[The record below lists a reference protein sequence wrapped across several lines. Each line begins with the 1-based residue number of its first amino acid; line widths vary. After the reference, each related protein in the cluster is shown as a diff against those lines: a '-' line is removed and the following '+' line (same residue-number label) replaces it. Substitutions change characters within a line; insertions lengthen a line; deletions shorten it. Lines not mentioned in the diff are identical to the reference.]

1 MENEKII
8 NLLDKIDTDS
18 KHFATKKMV
27 YNDENNTNYGV
38 DKDTGAN
45 NPDTIKY
52 DTRVLKPNL
61 CDYAEAYILVD
72 GTIRATNAVNA
83 TRLALKNCAPFIKC
97 NLEINDEHVD
107 TAENLDIVMPMYNL
121 IEYSDNYQDSSA
133 TLYQDERDEPPEADA
148 IANLTADHSSYFKYK
163 IELLGNITEV
173 TGDAAGVRRLNVK
186 VVVPLKYLRNFF
198 RSLEMPLIN
207 CKIKLKLTW
216 KKECVLSTNAGN
228 AVFIINDTKLYVPV
242 VTLSKEDNKD
252 FIEQQNKGF
261 QRSIY
266 WNEYKTKEINAIV
279 DNNNPANSVRYI
291 NLDPCLEGV
300 NRLFVMAYNRVDNQP
315 TRNGQRKYY
324 LPRID
329 LNKYNVIIDG
339 RNFYNNPVESD
350 TEKYRE
356 LEKVMIGK
364 GEDYTSGSLL
374 DYNYFKKHYKLAA
387 VDLSKQKEL
396 DADPRAIQQ
405 IEFKYILQTNST
417 IYWVLEKTKETIL
430 EFYKG
435 TVKVY

>member
-1 MENEKII
+1 MKNQKII

-18 KHFATKKMV
+18 KHFATKKWYV
-27 YNDENNTNYGV
+27 ITDENNTNYGAN
-38 DKDTGAN
+38 KDTGAN

-61 CDYAEAYILVD
+61 CDYAEAYMLVD
-72 GTIRATNAVNA
+72 GTIRGTGGDNN
-83 TRLALKNCAPFIKC
+83 TRLALKNCAPFTKC
-97 NLEINDEHVD
+97 NLEINDEHID
-107 TAENLDIVMPMYNL
+107 TADNLDIVMPIYNL

-133 TLYQDERDEPPEADA
+133 TLYQYKRDEPPEDNA
-148 IANLTADHSSYFKYK
+148 IDDLTANNSNSFKYK
-163 IELLGNITEV
+163 VSLLDNPVVADNIV
-173 TGDAAGVRRLNVK
+173 KISVK
-186 VVVPLKYLRNFF
+186 VVVPLKYLSNFF

-207 CKIKLKLTW
+207 CKIELNLTW
-216 KKECVLSTNAGN
+216 KKECVLSTDAGN
-228 AVFIINDTKLYVPV
+228 AVFIINDTKMYVPV

-266 WNEYKTKEINAIV
+266 WNEYKTKEIIENA
-279 DNNNPANSVRYI
+279 DANVFKYI
-291 NLDPCLEGV
+291 NLDPSFQGV
-300 NRLFVMAYNRVDNQP
+300 NRLFVTAYNSANGQP

-329 LNKYNVIIDG
+329 LNRYNVIIDG
-339 RNFYNNPVESD
+339 RSFYDNPIESD
-350 TEKYRE
+350 IEKYRE
-356 LEKVMIGK
+356 LKKVMIGK
-364 GEDYTSGSLL
+364 GEDYTKGSLL
-374 DYNYFKKHYKLAA
+374 DFNYFKKHYKLVA

-396 DADPRAIQQ
+396 DADPRTIQQ
-405 IEFKYILQTNST
+405 IEFKYMLETNST
-417 IYWVLEKTKETIL
+417 IYWVLEKSKETIL